1 MDSILQNAVQ
11 DYDLLTK
18 DVFLRMFDC
27 MEETGLSL
35 FSERELR
42 EAAQAIASTRM
53 KSEKAIL
60 KLKEGSPQHRLT
72 ARGIAAYSLAL
83 QLIAHEQGDASAQ
96 TGFSSES
103 LDQASEAFAFAA
115 TRVTSVL
122 PKFATGTP
130 QHTLAVRRLRAFAIA
145 QELIRRETQE

>member
-1 MDSILQNAVQ
+1 
-11 DYDLLTK
+11 
-18 DVFLRMFDC
+18 MFDC

-35 FSERELR
+35 FSELELR
-42 EAAQAIASTRM
+42 EAARAIASTRM

-83 QLIAHEQGDASAQ
+83 QLIARELGEAQ
-96 TGFSSES
+96 TDIAFSQDA
-103 LDQASEAFAFAA
+103 LAGAREAFAFAE
-115 TRVTSVL
+115 TRVNSIL
-122 PKFATGTP
+122 PKFAAGTP

-145 QELIRRETQE
+145 RELIGREASNGKGPDDV